1 MPVLSSDVQAINA
14 VSAMAISSGVS
25 TDTVGGVLSVIDKYS
40 LIPSPALSLLSTAIT
55 LTCALSVTPE
65 GILNEV
71 LTESDVNDS
80 I

>member
-1 MPVLSSDVQAINA
+1 MPVLSSEVQAINT

-55 LTCALSVTPE
+55 
-65 GILNEV
+65 
-71 LTESDVNDS
+71 
-80 I
+80 